1 MAEENYR
8 QASAEFDETPPF
20 DSDELDDAGDA
31 DEEFGDVDDEEDE
44 GVD

>member
-1 MAEENYR
+1 MAEETSR

-20 DSDELDDAGDA
+20 DSDEVDDEGDAGA
-31 DEEFGDVDDEEDE
+31 ESGGGDDEEDE